1 MQNLKDVE
9 TKILEGNQFT
19 QEEVTTFGK
28 EKKKE
33 RKKKNQLSEKE
44 EFYWNERVN
53 ESLFQMKE

>member
-19 QEEVTTFGK
+19 QEEVTHLVK
-28 EKKKE
+28 RRKKKE
-33 RKKKNQLSEKE
+33 KKNQLSEKE